1 MKLSKI
7 VITRISRTNVAH
19 SLMVSFVIF
28 TSVGISMIALPVGF
42 ISLGVCSG
50 LYGFLLGR
58 D

>member
-7 VITRISRTNVAH
+7 LNARLTRANAAH
-19 SLMVSFVIF
+19 GLMASFVIF
-28 TSVGISMIALPVGF
+28 TSVGIAMIAPPIGLV
-42 ISLGVCSG
+42 SLGVCSG